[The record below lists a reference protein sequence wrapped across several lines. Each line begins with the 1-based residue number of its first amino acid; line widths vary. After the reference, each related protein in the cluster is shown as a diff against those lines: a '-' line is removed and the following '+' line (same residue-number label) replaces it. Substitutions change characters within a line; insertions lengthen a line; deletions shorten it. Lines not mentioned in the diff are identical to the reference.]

1 MENLVT
7 SSVEVADFNQL
18 NIPRVTLGHHFKN
31 ARKQRG
37 PAPSRDVIIIPGHVM
52 EAESHSFL

>member
-1 MENLVT
+1 MEYLVT

-52 EAESHSFL
+52 EAKSHSFL

>member
-1 MENLVT
+1 MEYLVT

-52 EAESHSFL
+52 EAKSH